1 MKPAVGTAGSEATP
15 PPLSL
20 AAARQLFEYR
30 PLIGWLVARRRH
42 VYGHPRGGGSGR
54 AIDPGRAGLG
64 SPGAT
69 ARPRASVP
77 GPRRSPAWASLGLPS
92 VAPAAVTS
100 VPSSK
105 KKSSFIQKSK

>member
-20 AAARQLFEYR
+20 AAARQSFEYR
-30 PLIGWLVARRRH
+30 PLIGWLAARRRH

-64 SPGAT
+64 GPGAT
-69 ARPRASVP
+69 ARPRASGPGPAAPLP
-77 GPRRSPAWASLGLPS
+77 GPRLACPQLLLLQLFLCLSGLVS
-92 VAPAAVTS
+92 I
-100 VPSSK
+100 K
-105 KKSSFIQKSK
+105 K